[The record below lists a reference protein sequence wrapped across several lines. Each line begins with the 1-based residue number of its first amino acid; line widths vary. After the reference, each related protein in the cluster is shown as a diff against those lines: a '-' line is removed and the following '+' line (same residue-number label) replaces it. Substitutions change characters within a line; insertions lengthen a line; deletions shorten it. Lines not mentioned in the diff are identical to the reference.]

1 MQLKKWLPTIIPVI
15 ILLSIWTFRGV
26 HRPGNQ
32 EYTLPAYVVL
42 QERIASTAIDYCY
55 QYNPDWRCTG
65 VTLCSWP
72 NDTATVVLYANYTI
86 NCIGLTCRPVNGTY
100 YKAVINTTDWE
111 VIEFEPANEGIFQE
125 VVSECERV
133 WNSPEK
139 G

>member
-1 MQLKKWLPTIIPVI
+1 MQPKKWIPTIIFVL
-15 ILLSIWTFRGV
+15 ILLSIWAFRGV
-26 HRPGNQ
+26 HRPGDQ
-32 EYTLPAYVVL
+32 EHPLPAYVVF
-42 QERIASTAIDYCY
+42 QDRIASTALDYCY

-65 VTLCSWP
+65 VTLCAWP

-86 NCIGLTCRPVNGTY
+86 NCTGLTCRPVNGTY

-111 VIEFEPANEGIFQE
+111 VIGFEPAGEGIFQE

-133 WNSPEK
+133 WNATE